1 MAVDTA
7 AAFYQY
13 PFAHIAT
20 FMHQCVGGKDGAV
33 PYLAVSGNLYSIAYH
48 AVVANLGVM
57 ANMSLSHYKTVASYA
72 CG

>member
-1 MAVDTA
+1 
-7 AAFYQY
+7 
-13 PFAHIAT
+13 
-20 FMHQCVGGKDGAV
+20 MHQCVGGKDGAV